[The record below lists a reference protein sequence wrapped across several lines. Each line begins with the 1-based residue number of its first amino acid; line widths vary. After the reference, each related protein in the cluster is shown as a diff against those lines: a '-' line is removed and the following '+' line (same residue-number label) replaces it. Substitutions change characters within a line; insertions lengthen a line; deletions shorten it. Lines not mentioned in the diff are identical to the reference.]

1 MIMNIILAATLALA
15 VVAYWIAC
23 RKVAHKYQKEAAEL
37 LKDYFADGRVSE
49 KDKEALYNDYKLSR
63 KFYML
68 PLMALCTPF
77 ILGYMLL
84 DKGTLDVEVTPRDN
98 QKLYSRACDVNLKMM
113 ISKNP
118 IVSVICLS
126 FMGII
131 VALALTF
138 GILLNKISSLP
149 TLEGL
154 VELFSR
160 VGSKAARKA
169 HLH

>member
-1 MIMNIILAATLALA
+1 MIMNTMLAAILALA

-23 RKVAHKYQKEAAEL
+23 RRVAFKYQQEAAKL
-37 LKDYFADGRVSE
+37 LEEYFADGQVSD
-49 KDKEALYNDYKLSR
+49 KDKQALYDDYRLSR
-63 KFYML
+63 KFYTL
-68 PLMALCTPF
+68 PFMALLTPF
-77 ILGYMLL
+77 LLGYMLL
-84 DKGTLDVEVTPRDN
+84 DKGSLDVDVTPRGN
-98 QKLYSRACDVNLKMM
+98 HELYSKTCDVHLKMM

-118 IVSVICLS
+118 LISVLCLS
-126 FMGII
+126 FIGICF
-131 VALALTF
+131 VFALTF

-160 VGSKAARKA
+160 VGNKAARKA